1 MKEDSWI
8 IEALPRT
15 DCTLTMRGRYL
26 HFYFILIISITIA
39 MTQPSTGF
47 LYIDNYLMSHSC
59 ALILCV
65 NPYHRCMLGFGSRP
79 EFRFQVKITS
89 RENLAI
95 ETEFEDGGGID
106 DCNKAALIYRGQMD
120 ASARSTRLAE

>member
-1 MKEDSWI
+1 
-8 IEALPRT
+8 
-15 DCTLTMRGRYL
+15 
-26 HFYFILIISITIA
+26 

-59 ALILCV
+59 ALILFI

-79 EFRFQVKITS
+79 EFAS